1 MISLMTASAAATALN
16 APSAVEVDRL
26 ASRFLELEKTVD
38 EAYKVAVA
46 ADEPYERM
54 KEDLVCLV
62 EDFGSVHAEKSKL
75 LHGINYEIMA
85 TFGMSMSIDAAA
97 AERFAIALR
106 DAKQTRLLNRIF
118 DQQIRYTLTA
128 DASSIIRSSDLSQ
141 PLLALYS
148 ACQVTNPRAPILTVR
163 RKP

>member
-1 MISLMTASAAATALN
+1 MISLMIASAAATALN

-26 ASRFLELEKTVD
+26 ANRFLELEKTVD
-38 EAYKVAVA
+38 EAYQVAVA

-54 KEDLVCLV
+54 KEELVCLV
-62 EDFGSVHAEKSKL
+62 EDFGNAHAEKSKL
-75 LHGINYEIMA
+75 LHGVNYEIMA
-85 TFGMSMSIDAAA
+85 TFGMSTSIDAAA

-106 DAKQTRLLNRIF
+106 DAKQTRLLHRIF

-128 DASSIIRSSDLSQ
+128 DASSIIRYLSQ

-148 ACQVTNPRAPILTVR
+148 ACQVTNPRPPILKVR
-163 RKP
+163 RKA